1 MLAFSLGT
9 FHITSLLVYVIHC
22 CQSLQNDFVG
32 GFMVVFLVES
42 LFCWTVAS
50 LLLQKALKV
59 TVILRSLLFPC
70 ALSPLLAQ
78 AGKGA
83 VR

>member
-1 MLAFSLGT
+1 
-9 FHITSLLVYVIHC
+9 
-22 CQSLQNDFVG
+22 
-32 GFMVVFLVES
+32 MVVFLVES